1 MNFKS
6 LHFQEKPLLICNVWD
21 VASTK
26 IAEKLHFN
34 AIGTSSAAI
43 TTLLGYDDGEQMSF
57 SELSFFVKRIVKSTH
72 LPLTVDIES
81 GYSRDTSQI
90 VENIIHL
97 ADLGVV
103 GINIEDSLVN
113 NGRKLLDIESFSKT
127 IVDIKRTLYG

>member
-1 MNFKS
+1 MF
-6 LHFQEKPLLICNVWD
+6 
-21 VASTK
+21 
-26 IAEKLHFN
+26 
-34 AIGTSSAAI
+34 
-43 TTLLGYDDGEQMSF
+43 GYDDGEQMSF
-57 SELSFFVKRIVKSTH
+57 SELSYFVKRIVKSTH

-90 VENIIHL
+90 VDNIIHL